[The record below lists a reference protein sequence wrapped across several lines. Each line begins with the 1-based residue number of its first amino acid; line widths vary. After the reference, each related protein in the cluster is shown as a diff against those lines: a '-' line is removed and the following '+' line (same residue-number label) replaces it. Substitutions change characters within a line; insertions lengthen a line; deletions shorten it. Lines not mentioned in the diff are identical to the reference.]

1 MPKQDMSPID
11 CKALFEAAKDE
22 FNNQDYIKAIPLL
35 VQLIRD
41 EEYRVKGLSSLGA
54 CLFYLKLYRAGR
66 VYLNRALAIDVDF
79 LPARH
84 NLASTLYSLNEYEQA
99 DDEFRAIIKIN
110 SEDEKAWQG
119 RYQCCSALARTEEC
133 RSILL
138 DWPQSLQSSQM
149 FVLASAQL
157 CRHEGKKNE
166 ALQLLQQFAG
176 SDKAGAEVYA
186 LMCEILFEVHRL
198 QDSLTVIKKAI
209 SLQPNNIFYL
219 CMEANIHYLCS
230 DVDKCSKAFEDATE
244 LYPQSAAL
252 LLNQY
257 LLFPVIPASSRQIDE
272 CRAQFKFGLNMAES
286 MPQLELVYEHPMA
299 LHTFSLAYHN
309 IDDRQLLERYSAL
322 MRKLATPLLSHLQR
336 SRSELD
342 VYNNGHEEP
351 TKKLKIGFLS
361 KHFYGHSNTIAFQG
375 LIRLL
380 DRNQFSVYLIHVYG
394 SVDDDVRKELNSFV
408 DHVINLS
415 NDFYVIYNQLRDLE
429 LDILY
434 FTDLGMTPYD
444 FLFPLF
450 RSAPI
455 QITGWGIP
463 HTSGN
468 DSVDYYISS
477 DGIEP
482 DGADYLYS
490 EKLVLLP
497 GGLPCCCYSSSFEV
511 ADVGRE
517 YFFLPH
523 HCKLLGCL
531 QSLHKLHPDFDHLL
545 EEIALQNP
553 DAIFVFVG
561 DEYDISTERFL
572 LRLAESAPSARDQT
586 IVLKKMSRG
595 EYQALCKC
603 MDLLLDP
610 IYYGSGITFFE
621 AVLSGTP
628 IVTLEGSYL
637 RSRVVAAGYREMAIF
652 NAPITHSFTE
662 YTKVVHDL
670 LQDDAK
676 RCSLRQQILNQRHRV
691 FNRAD
696 YVRNFE
702 RFCIGAI
709 NSLHGHPSHI
719 PYVRD

>member
-1 MPKQDMSPID
+1 MPSID
-11 CKALFEAAKDE
+11 CQALLDAAKDE
-22 FNNQDYIKAIPLL
+22 FAKQDYIKAIPLL
-35 VQLIRD
+35 VKLIKD
-41 EEYRVKGLSSLGA
+41 KDYRVKGLSSLGA
-54 CLFYLKLYRAGR
+54 CLFYLSHYRAAR
-66 VYLNRALAIDVDF
+66 VFLERALIIDAGY

-84 NLASTLYSLNEYEQA
+84 NLASTLYTLKCYEQA
-99 DDEFRAIIKIN
+99 DREFCSIIQMN
-110 SEDEKAWQG
+110 PEDDAAWQG
-119 RYQCCSALARTEEC
+119 RYHCCSALGRIDEC

-138 DWPQSLQSSQM
+138 GWPKALQTSPT

-157 CRHEGKKNE
+157 LRLEGKKHE
-166 ALQLLQQFAG
+166 AIQQLHNFAG
-176 SDKAGAEVYA
+176 SEHAGAEVYA
-186 LMCEILFEVHRL
+186 LMCEIFHETHRL
-198 QDSLTVIKKAI
+198 QDSLKVIRKAI

-230 DVDKCSKAFEDATE
+230 DVDKCSKAFEDAAR
-244 LYPQSAAL
+244 LHPRSAAL
-252 LLNQY
+252 LLNQH
-257 LLFPVIPASSRQIDE
+257 LLFPVIPSSSHQIDE
-272 CRAQFKFGLNMAES
+272 CRARFDYGLNMAET
-286 MPQLELVYEHPMA
+286 MPQLELVYEHPMS

-309 IDDRQLLERYSAL
+309 KDDRGLLERYSAL
-322 MRKLATPLLSHLQR
+322 MRKLAAPLLSHLHQA
-336 SRSELD
+336 RSELGAFNHIPKFETD
-342 VYNNGHEEP
+342 
-351 TKKLKIGFLS
+351 KLRIGFLS

-380 DRNQFSVYLIHVYG
+380 NRDQFNIYLIHVHG
-394 SVDDDVRKELNSFV
+394 SLDDDVRKELDSFA
-408 DHVINLS
+408 DHVIYLS
-415 NDFYVIYNQLRDLE
+415 NDLSVIYNQLHDLE

-444 FLFPLF
+444 FLFPFF

-482 DGADYLYS
+482 EGADSLYT
-490 EKLVLLP
+490 EKLVRLP
-497 GGLPCCCYSSSFEV
+497 GGLPCCCYSASFEV
-511 ADVGRE
+511 ADIGRE

-523 HCKLLGCL
+523 HCKLVGCL

-545 EEIALQNP
+545 EDIALRNP

-561 DEYDISTERFL
+561 DEYDVSTERFL
-572 LRLAESAPSARDQT
+572 QRLATFAPSARDQT

-628 IVTLEGSYL
+628 IITLEGSYL
-637 RSRVVAAGYREMAIF
+637 RSRVVAAGYREMAII
-652 NAPITHSFTE
+652 NAPITQSLLE
-662 YTKVVHDL
+662 YAEVVHEL
-670 LQDDAK
+670 LEHDDK
-676 RCSLRQQILNQRHRV
+676 RCSLRRQILNQKHRI

-696 YVRNFE
+696 YVRHFE
-702 RFCIGAI
+702 QFCIAASKGAL
-709 NSLHGHPSHI
+709 NCNE
-719 PYVRD
+719 